1 MFKTMLQTIEQQTA
15 SVLEEKENARALW
28 FNEWAKLFLKAF
40 EPDSNVVYTTV
51 YAFPNELLAAFD
63 VVPFDFEVAGAMIS
77 STDMGVPTMNEA
89 EDRGYAMDVCSFHR
103 ASLGAS
109 HKNYFPEPDFLLT
122 TSYYCDQKAKANELK
137 SILYGKE
144 SFLLYAPAE
153 ITKDSVRY
161 VEKQLRQIAEKLEN
175 VAGHKLDEDRLKE
188 AVRSSNR
195 ARESRLDIME
205 LLKHSPAPWGGG
217 PMIGY
222 SINGHLFFGTEV
234 MERLNDAFIKELHM
248 RIDTGKLRP
257 EKRRLYWFAW
267 LPVYP
272 CNLFETLQEKEISVP
287 LCETLRVHWD
297 ELDEDNPFEALALKC
312 LKNLFVGSGKR
323 RIKGMQTIID
333 EFSIDG
339 ALLFA
344 TPACR
349 HANGAY
355 RYLKD
360 SMAERGIPF
369 LLLDMDI
376 SDPRGYSPEQV
387 KTRLE
392 GFIEL
397 LDK

>member
-1 MFKTMLQTIEQQTA
+1 MYKTMLQMIEQQTA
-15 SVLEEKENARALW
+15 AVLEEKENARALW
-28 FNEWAKLFLKAF
+28 FNEWAKIFLKAF
-40 EPDSNVVYTTV
+40 EPDSKVVYTSV

-77 STDMGVPTMNEA
+77 STEMGVPTMNEA

-109 HKNYFPEPDFLLT
+109 HKNYFPEPDILLT

-161 VEKQLRQIAEKLEN
+161 VERQLRRIAEKLEDI
-175 VAGHKLDEDRLKE
+175 AGHKLDEDRLKE

-195 ARESRLDIME
+195 ARTSRLKLME

-217 PMIGY
+217 QMIGY
-222 SINGHLFFGTEV
+222 SINGHLFFGTKV
-234 MERLNDAFIKELHM
+234 MERLNDAYIRELKM
-248 RIDTGKLRP
+248 RIETGRLRP
-257 EKRRLYWFAW
+257 EKHRLYWFAW

-272 CNLFETLQEKEISVP
+272 CNLYETLQENEVSIP

-297 ELDEDNPFEALALKC
+297 ELDEDNPFEGLALKC
-312 LKNLFVGSGKR
+312 LKNPFIGSVKR
-323 RIKGMQTIID
+323 RIEGLDRIID
-333 EFSIDG
+333 EFNIDG

-360 SMAERGIPF
+360 SMTKHDIPF

-392 GFIEL
+392 GFIEVL
-397 LDK
+397 NK

>member
-1 MFKTMLQTIEQQTA
+1 MYKTMLQMIEQQTT
-15 SVLEEKENARALW
+15 SVLEERENARALW
-28 FNEWAKLFLKAF
+28 LNEWTKIFLKAF
-40 EPDSNVVYTTV
+40 EPDSKVVYTSV

-77 STDMGVPTMNEA
+77 NTDMGVPTMNEA

-109 HKNYFPEPDFLLT
+109 HKDYFPEPDILLT

-144 SFLLYAPAE
+144 SFLLYAPSE

-161 VEKQLRQIAEKLEN
+161 VEKQLRQIAEKLEGI
-175 VAGHKLDEDRLKE
+175 AGHRLDEDRLKE
-188 AVRSSNR
+188 AIRSSNR
-195 ARESRLDIME
+195 ARQSRLKLME
-205 LLKHSPAPWGGG
+205 VMQHSPAPWGGAQ
-217 PMIGY
+217 MIGY
-222 SINGHLFFGTEV
+222 SINGYLFFGTET
-234 MERLNDAFIKELHM
+234 MERLNDAFIRELET
-248 RIDTGKLRP
+248 RIETGRLRP
-257 EKRRLYWFAW
+257 EKHRLYWFAW
-267 LPVYP
+267 FPVYP
-272 CNLFETLQEKEISVP
+272 SNLFDILQENEVSVP

-297 ELDEDNPFEALALKC
+297 ELDEDNPFEGLALKC
-312 LKNLFVGSGKR
+312 LKNPFIGSVKR
-323 RIKGMQTIID
+323 RTDGLDKIID

-355 RYLKD
+355 RFLKD
-360 SMAERGIPF
+360 AVAEHGIPF

-376 SDPRGYSPEQV
+376 SDPRGYSPEQI
-387 KTRLE
+387 KTRVE
-392 GFIEL
+392 GFVEVL
-397 LDK
+397 NK